1 MDQFAKTILKNGSSC
16 QEEVAL
22 AYFEFWEQ
30 YIDILLLLKK
40 AHLLYF
46 IDDHLPELI
55 ISVAKKINHVPKFIP
70 QSIFGTIYEAHK
82 YEFTIKLAGLWRS
95 TILWCEEFPR
105 RTPAEM
111 AGIITKFLK

>member
-1 MDQFAKTILKNGSSC
+1 MPHRKKRSS
-16 QEEVAL
+16 L
-22 AYFEFWEQ
+22 SAYFEFWEQ

>member
-1 MDQFAKTILKNGSSC
+1 M
-16 QEEVAL
+16 
-22 AYFEFWEQ
+22 
-30 YIDILLLLKK
+30 
-40 AHLLYF
+40 
-46 IDDHLPELI
+46 
-55 ISVAKKINHVPKFIP
+55 AKKINHVPKFIP

-95 TILWCEEFPR
+95 TILWCEESPR